1 MDAQHLSK
9 RLAQVAA
16 FIPTGARMADI
27 GSDHAYLPAALTL
40 QGKISFAVA
49 GEVVAGPYENMEK
62 EIKKNGLV
70 NQIIPRLADGL
81 AAIKPQDKVDTVV
94 IAGMGGA
101 LIADILERG
110 KEHLKGVKRLVLQPN
125 VGEYRLRSW
134 LLANH
139 YQIMA
144 EQLVEE
150 DDHIYEIIVAEPSPV
165 PFSYSYY
172 ELMFGPFLLEK
183 KGPIFTSK
191 WQDYVKRQEGVLTQ
205 MANAKQPPI
214 DRINQLKD
222 WIALVK
228 EALKWLRGQ
237 IWLTALNNLLVHNW
251 PKSGTTWGYKLAT
264 LTSH

>member
-62 EIKKNGLV
+62 EIKENGLV

-191 WQDYVKRQEGVLTQ
+191 WQDY
-205 MANAKQPPI
+205 ANAKQPPI

-222 WIALVK
+222 RIALVK
-228 EALKWLRGQ
+228 EALK
-237 IWLTALNNLLVHNW
+237 
-251 PKSGTTWGYKLAT
+251 
-264 LTSH
+264 